1 MRRNQNS
8 TNQPHRSAKNFNR
21 VSLIVV
27 AVAITSFVVWLSTGE
42 RVAPIPMMQL
52 STPGPP

>member
-27 AVAITSFVVWLSTGE
+27 AVAITSIVVWLSTGE